1 MPNLG
6 AAGALCLEEQNL
18 TPTSPPPESGLDRV
32 AYYLLRGIA
41 LACDILGVLLLA
53 SVTLLIVA
61 AILARDVLNLG
72 MPWAEEITT
81 MLAVYAIAFG
91 SVSAWVRFEHLV
103 VDLFSHRLS
112 VLARHL
118 QYRLVALLSCGFFG
132 FAAWGAFTMSTV
144 SANNRT
150 VSLGISFSYLYYG
163 ILIAFSGMAVLA
175 LWQALRGPVAWQ
187 DALLSEGID

>member
-1 MPNLG
+1 M
-6 AAGALCLEEQNL
+6 
-18 TPTSPPPESGLDRV
+18 TPTSPPPENGLDRI
-32 AYYLLRGIA
+32 AYHLLRGVA

-53 SVTLLIVA
+53 GVTLLIVA

-72 MPWAEEITT
+72 MPWTEEIAS
-81 MLAVYAIAFG
+81 MLALYAVAFG

-112 VLARHL
+112 PWARHL
-118 QYRLVALLSCGFFG
+118 QYRLVALLSCGFFSL
-132 FAAWGAFTMSTV
+132 AAYGAFTMSMV

-163 ILIAFSGMAVLA
+163 ILTAFVGMAVLA
-175 LWQALRGPVAWQ
+175 LWQALRGPVSWQ
-187 DALLSEGID
+187 VALQTEEAS